1 MFLCLL
7 SCSCSFWSV
16 IAGPFA
22 VLLPLCYILYL
33 LDPQKLKN
41 LSILVHM
48 HNRAPIL
55 FSEVSSLFILYLH
68 NILINFFHPLI
79 IVIYDYSYS
88 FVYVSFQCNKIVHGI
103 YTPLLVSIYAPSLKC
118 VKILIKVFWALS
130 FVRVQ
135 NHFQYVANWVLLLIV
150 LSCFGLC
157 LCHFAQVR
165 CYS

>member
-118 VKILIKVFWALS
+118 VKILIKVLWALS
-130 FVRVQ
+130 FVSVQ
-135 NHFQYVANWVLLLIV
+135 NHFQYVGIVVNSSFMFWVMSV
-150 LSCFGLC
+150 SLC
-157 LCHFAQVR
+157 
-165 CYS
+165 SS